1 MRNINKV
8 EALAASWIEIL
19 IFPAFRA
26 ILQSKPLR
34 LRGLKFLF
42 QISKNGLKNVEALAA
57 SWIEIL
63 LAQLFVK
70 GYPLS
75 KPLRLRG
82 LKSGRMCAI
91 YPQEVV
97 EALAASWIEMTCPVG
112 LRTII

>member
-63 LAQLFVK
+63 LAQLSF
-70 GYPLS
+70 
-75 KPLRLRG
+75 
-82 LKSGRMCAI
+82 
-91 YPQEVV
+91 V
-97 EALAASWIEMTCPVG
+97 EALAASWIEIWTNVRHISAGSSRSPCGFVD
-112 LRTII
+112 